1 MDEDRPNI
9 FSLDEARRK
18 KGQPTKA
25 APTPFIPSPPKSLKQ
40 VEADFNF
47 KIQQLYSKLEYFY
60 AQQLEYNRTLTRLL
74 EVLKNK
80 GILP

>member
-25 APTPFIPSPPKSLKQ
+25 APTPFIPSPPKTIKQ
-40 VEADFNF
+40 LESDITW
-47 KIQQLYSKLEYFY
+47 KLQQLYSKLEMFY
-60 AQQLEYNRTLTRLL
+60 AQQQEYNKMVTRLL